1 MTFKPGDVVLLRS
14 GGPSMTI
21 VAVDEDEIKCVWIG
35 EEGELFRESLPPVAL
50 DLVETDLEEDDE
62 DGEDDDEHEDA
73 TSRSKRAMT
82 TRTMSARSTRPKSA
96 RPGAPEKAESDRG
109 TKAGRSFP
117 LTRLASHNYFNRCS
131 PTSPR
136 SGEVGFRAQ
145 RGIRV
150 RGQQGLIARASR
162 RCA

>member
-62 DGEDDDEHEDA
+62 DDEDDDDA
-73 TSRSKRAMT
+73 RRA
-82 TRTMSARSTRPKSA
+82 RRR
-96 RPGAPEKAESDRG
+96 
-109 TKAGRSFP
+109 AG
-117 LTRLASHNYFNRCS
+117 
-131 PTSPR
+131 
-136 SGEVGFRAQ
+136 Q
-145 RGIRV
+145 RGR
-150 RGQQGLIARASR
+150 
-162 RCA
+162 